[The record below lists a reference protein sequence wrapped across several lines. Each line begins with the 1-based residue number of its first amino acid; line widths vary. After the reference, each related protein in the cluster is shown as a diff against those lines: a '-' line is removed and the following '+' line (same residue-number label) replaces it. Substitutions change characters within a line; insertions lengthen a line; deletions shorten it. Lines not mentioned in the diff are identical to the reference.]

1 MICKDGACQQSCD
14 DQQTQEPD
22 PYAGF
27 STERPHGN
35 AHLSLPDLCA
45 LFCAFLIA
53 FLAVL
58 GDHIAGPA
66 AAVFQGDIARRG
78 GGERAQAIDD
88 DILHGIGQGGAAYQ
102 HLAVAGHEFLHV
114 QAQQAVKGKFI
125 DFPYFI

>member
-1 MICKDGACQQSCD
+1 MAHANKAAMINKRRSQIHMRDF
-14 DQQTQEPD
+14 PL
-22 PYAGF
+22 
-27 STERPHGN
+27 N
-35 AHLSLPDLCA
+35 ALMETRTSLPDLCA
-45 LFCAFLIA
+45 LFCVFLIA

-66 AAVFQGDIARRG
+66 AAIFQGDIARHG

-88 DILHGIGQGGAAYQ
+88 DILHGIGQGIAAYQ